1 MSIKTRFITRSA
13 LIAAIYAALTLIIR
27 PLSYGPVQFRFSE
40 VLVALPVLMPEA
52 IPGLTIGC
60 LIANVLSHYGIYDM
74 IFGTLATL
82 VAAILTYLMR
92 KKIYLAAAPPVI
104 LNALVVPLIFIL
116 SGSAGFSA
124 YLINFINIFISE
136 AVIVYALAIP
146 LTLLLKKKPGLYL

>member
-60 LIANVLSHYGIYDM
+60 LIANVLSHYIRYD
-74 IFGTLATL
+74 IRDAGYACRSDTDLSYEKEDL
-82 VAAILTYLMR
+82 SCR
-92 KKIYLAAAPPVI
+92 GAP
-104 LNALVVPLIFIL
+104 
-116 SGSAGFSA
+116 
-124 YLINFINIFISE
+124 
-136 AVIVYALAIP
+136 
-146 LTLLLKKKPGLYL
+146 